1 MGYRSDVYMCITG
14 PKDTILAGLATL
26 RIEGDQT
33 MHTALDEWSC
43 TQCHESPDRAV
54 LVLGGQ
60 GTDWKWYD
68 SYPYVQAHSAIFE
81 HFAELAGDDEQ
92 LHGIFIRIGEDDD
105 DIESREFNEGYELG
119 TVVRRI
125 DRAYDGSGIDLRH
138 RLAIPLGYSRLSLD
152 DMKKTL

>member
-43 TQCHESPDRAV
+43 TQCIETPGHAV

-68 SYPYVQAHSAIFE
+68 SYPGVQAHSAIFE
-81 HFAELAGDDEQ
+81 HFAGLAGDDEQ

-119 TVVRRI
+119 GVERRI
-125 DRAYDGSGIDLRH
+125 DRAYDGSGIDLRP
-138 RLAIPLGYSRLSLD
+138 RLASPSQV
-152 DMKKTL
+152 

>member
-14 PKDTILAGLATL
+14 PKDTILAGIAAL
-26 RIEGDQT
+26 RIEGDQV
-33 MHTALDEWSC
+33 MHAVLDEWSC

-60 GTDWKWYD
+60 GTDWKWYED
-68 SYPYVQAHSAIFE
+68 YLDVRAHTAVFGY
-81 HFAELAGDDEQ
+81 FAELSESDEE

-119 TVVRRI
+119 SVERRI
-125 DRAYDGSGIDLRH
+125 DRAYDGSGIDLRP
-138 RLAIPLGYSRLSLD
+138 RLADPSQV
-152 DMKKTL
+152 

>member
-14 PKDTILAGLATL
+14 PKDTILTGLATL
-26 RIEGDQT
+26 RIGGDQV

-43 TQCHESPDRAV
+43 TQCIGIPGHAV

-68 SYPYVQAHSAIFE
+68 SYPDVQAHSAIFE

-92 LHGIFIRIGEDDD
+92 LSGIFVRLGEDDTD
-105 DIESREFNEGYELG
+105 TESRDFNEGYELG
-119 TVVRRI
+119 RVERRI
-125 DRAYDGSGIDLRH
+125 DRAYDGLGIDLRP
-138 RLAIPLGYSRLSLD
+138 RLASPSQV
-152 DMKKTL
+152 